1 MDIKSL
7 DVVLKTLEELKDENK
22 DLSTIG
28 IETAFTVDNK
38 DVESLLRCLLKYEKI
53 KLKDGIY
60 QRKDF
65 DWEKNMS
72 ILGLEKEREKCF
84 YIEDDKVDEYVLQL
98 EHKLRNSTPNSKIRE
113 YKKNF
118 IEDSQDEE
126 TFTTQS
132 AQINASLISFCNE
145 LLGENSFK

>member
-1 MDIKSL
+1 
-7 DVVLKTLEELKDENK
+7 
-22 DLSTIG
+22 
-28 IETAFTVDNK
+28 
-38 DVESLLRCLLKYEKI
+38 
-53 KLKDGIY
+53 
-60 QRKDF
+60 
-65 DWEKNMS
+65 MS

-126 TFTTQS
+126 TFMTQS
-132 AQINASLISFCNE
+132 AQINANLISFCNE